1 MMDSSPLPS
10 SLPCSV
16 QPRVETSWLALPL
29 SARGLVDEL
38 SKYAD
43 ENARIIVSLDDGADA
58 RAIGKEIARLLC
70 AHPGELARV
79 RSDTKRLMADAF
91 LAVDGS
97 ALRLSRIAHE
107 TARSVGRSE
116 AMTDAERSRRYRE
129 NQKLLREAELESSR
143 NVTGVTE
150 DRDDLRD
157 DRHVTSVTCALSF
170 TEDLD
175 LKSLK
180 EREAVT
186 PIVTAKRD
194 AVPEKI
200 NEARRA
206 KAKELGL
213 QDHRIELVWAGF
225 VPKHEGQKKTEAEWD
240 KRWAWWANNQLILE
254 SAKAPVTA
262 KGAAKPDEVQPSW
275 MREAMGAT

>member
-1 MMDSSPLPS
+1 MTSEHLSPPTA
-10 SLPCSV
+10 LPCSV

-38 SKYAD
+38 SNYTD
-43 ENARIIVSLDDGADA
+43 ENARIIVCLEKGTDF
-58 RAIGKEIARLLC
+58 RAVGKEIARLLC

-79 RSDTKRLMADAF
+79 RSDTKRLMADGF
-91 LAVDGS
+91 LAVDGA

-107 TARSVGRSE
+107 TARAEVRSE

-143 NVTGVTE
+143 NVTA

-157 DRHVTSVTCALSF
+157 DRHVTSVTRALSLK
-170 TEDLD
+170 EDPD

-206 KAKELGL
+206 RAKELGL

-225 VPKHEGQKKTEAEWD
+225 VPKHEGQKKTEQEWD

-254 SAKAPVTA
+254 SAKAAAPAT
-262 KGAAKPDEVQPSW
+262 GAAKSDEAQPSW
-275 MREAMGAT
+275 MREAMGEK